1 MNRWPFLVGND
12 TGKYCFF
19 VNFPSLL
26 PDELLQRLEKMEY
39 LYNHVKYDMIELD
52 SQITQVTGR
61 LMLLYG
67 HKGNRAEK
75 YNEKMQNYMV
85 K

>member
-1 MNRWPFLVGND
+1 MNRWPLLGGND
-12 TGKYCFF
+12 TESIAF

-75 YNEKMQNYMV
+75 YNEKMQNYVV

>member
-1 MNRWPFLVGND
+1 MNRWPFLGGND
-12 TGKYCFF
+12 TENIAFL

-26 PDELLQRLEKMEY
+26 PGELLQRLEKMEY